1 MVRKPAMTMTVGDL
15 VQHGARRFARARLV
29 YGHGTDNPTD
39 EAAALVFHALRLDHA
54 AASAAYSQTVK
65 AAAHRRVER
74 LFDRRIRERIPA
86 AYLMKRMWFMGLA
99 FQVDERV
106 LVPRSPLAELIGKRF
121 APWIDER
128 RVRAILDVGTGS
140 GCIAVAC
147 AVAFPRARVDGVDIS
162 RPALAVARRNI
173 RNHRLSARVRA
184 LHSDHFTAVRGRRY
198 DIVVSNPP
206 YVGRR
211 ELRSLPREY
220 RHEPAIGLASGEDG
234 LDSAR
239 VILREAAGHL
249 EPGGILVLE
258 VGNSETALQRTFPR
272 VPFTWLEFAH
282 GGGGVLVLRR
292 EELEAH
298 AGDFR
303 PRPRA
308 SFR

>member
-1 MVRKPAMTMTVGDL
+1 MGRKSSTTITVGELIRD
-15 VQHGARRFARARLV
+15 GARRFARARLV
-29 YGHGTDNPTD
+29 YGHGTDNPLD
-39 EAAALVFHALRLDHA
+39 ESAALVFHALDLDHTDG
-54 AASAAYSQTVK
+54 SAAYSRTVTV
-65 AAAHRRVER
+65 AARKRVGR

-86 AYLMKRMWFMGLA
+86 AYLMKRMWFMGLE
-99 FQVDERV
+99 FEVDERV
-106 LVPRSPLAELIGKRF
+106 LVPRSPLAELIAKRF

-147 AVAFPRARVDGVDIS
+147 AVAFPQARVDGVDIS
-162 RPALAVARRNI
+162 RPALTVARRNI

-258 VGNSETALQRTFPR
+258 VGNSEAALQRTFRR

-282 GGGGVLVLRR
+282 GGGGVLVLTR
-292 EELEAH
+292 EQLEAH

-303 PRPRA
+303 PRSRV
-308 SFR
+308 SSR